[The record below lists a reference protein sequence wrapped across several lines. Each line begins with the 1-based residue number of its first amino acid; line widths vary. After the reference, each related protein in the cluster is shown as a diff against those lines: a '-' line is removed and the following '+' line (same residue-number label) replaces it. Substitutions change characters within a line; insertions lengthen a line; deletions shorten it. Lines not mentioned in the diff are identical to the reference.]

1 MHVSAAEEEGG
12 ADEHDNYRR
21 PTEQPHGGVEKER
34 ERGRGREGEREGM
47 LAAAAPSRAAAVGGW
62 AAPPPRYTDGKI
74 PVKYGICSESPS
86 LGIVF

>member
-34 ERGRGREGEREGM
+34 ERGRGRE
-47 LAAAAPSRAAAVGGW
+47 VGW
-62 AAPPPRYTDGKI
+62 AAPARALRPRLAAETLEKDGANENGRGRRR
-74 PVKYGICSESPS
+74 PEATRFLHPS
-86 LGIVF
+86 NSIYRR